1 MPADV
6 LTAHSVMHTLFC
18 CRCICCSVPCVLLG
32 AHMTWISAKRY
43 LLLHCIGCSNPKPAL
58 TVYYCFSSC
67 KRLNCTPCLESLQVN
82 FKPNA
87 KRVELSTALDT
98 YGDNYNSRADQSK
111 HLSDLVL
118 KSQLVDLP
126 TAFAIGCV
134 RGNHLILSPLDEA
147 VQMRP
152 HLRHLDTTK
161 KQVKE
166 EDETGEEEKKPS
178 FVTVSVCWNT

>member
-1 MPADV
+1 M
-6 LTAHSVMHTLFC
+6 
-18 CRCICCSVPCVLLG
+18 
-32 AHMTWISAKRY
+32 
-43 LLLHCIGCSNPKPAL
+43 
-58 TVYYCFSSC
+58 SC
-67 KRLNCTPCLESLQVN
+67 NESLSQLMQTFGLLMLEYMQVK

-111 HLSDLVL
+111 HLDGLVL

-126 TAFAIGCV
+126 TSFAIGCV
-134 RGNHLILSPLDEA
+134 RGNHLMLAPLDEA

-152 HLRHLDTTK
+152 HLGHLDTTK

-166 EDETGEEEKKPS
+166 EEEVVGEEEKKPS
-178 FVTVSVCWNT
+178 FVTVGTC